1 METREITDKVAV
13 GRQPSAEQL
22 AELRAQGFATV
33 VNLRTVGE
41 KNQSLSPTDEEAEAK
56 SAGLSYHHVPVSIS
70 SLDAQQVEAVR
81 EAIRNS
87 EGPVYVHCGAGQRA
101 CAISLLATEGD
112 GAAGHLVTK
121 ASDLGFPVVDD
132 ELRTFI
138 EGFARKPEGNE

>member
-1 METREITDKVAV
+1 METKKISDKVAV

-33 VNLRTVGE
+33 VNLRTAGE
-41 KNQSLSPTDEEAEAK
+41 KNQSLSPADEEAEAK
-56 SAGLSYHHVPVSIS
+56 SAGLSYHHIPVAIS

-101 CAISLLATEGD
+101 CAISLLATESG

-121 ASDLGFPVVDD
+121 ARDLGFPVVDD